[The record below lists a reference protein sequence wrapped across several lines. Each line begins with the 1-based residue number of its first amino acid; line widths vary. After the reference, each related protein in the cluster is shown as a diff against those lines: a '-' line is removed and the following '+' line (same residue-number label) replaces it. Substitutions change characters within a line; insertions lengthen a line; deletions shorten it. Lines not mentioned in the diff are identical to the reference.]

1 VLSDSPTKILLT
13 RKLFTARQLKV
24 EKEKHEKTL
33 TTCMIFF
40 LFCLSKLTWKDGKIE
55 EEEEELR
62 NNKKNK
68 EQMFRKFPKK

>member
-1 VLSDSPTKILLT
+1 MYD
-13 RKLFTARQLKV
+13 
-24 EKEKHEKTL
+24 
-33 TTCMIFF
+33 FF

-68 EQMFRKFPKK
+68 DQMFRKFPKK

>member
-1 VLSDSPTKILLT
+1 MYD
-13 RKLFTARQLKV
+13 
-24 EKEKHEKTL
+24 
-33 TTCMIFF
+33 FF
-40 LFCLSKLTWKDGKIE
+40 LFCLSKLTWKDGKI